1 MVVIFIFVQKSPDR
15 FPRPALL
22 FLNKKIES
30 EGLLESGPNG
40 AVLRFLLCFGRF
52 LATLANLATLTGVK
66 MGSWGGPTPSWGWS
80 VK

>member
-15 FPRPALL
+15 LPRPALL

-40 AVLRFLLCFGRF
+40 AVLRFLPCFRRF
-52 LATLANLATLTGVK
+52 LATLADLATLTEVK
-66 MGSWGGPTPSWGWS
+66 MGSWGRPTPCCG
-80 VK
+80 